1 MQEELKLRINELA
14 QKKESEG
21 LLAEEEAEQAKL
33 YRLYVDELKD
43 QMKIALHQAG
53 FEPKKQTGLNTQ

>member
-14 QKKESEG
+14 KKKESVG
-21 LLAEEEAEQAKL
+21 LSAEEKAEQAKL

-43 QMKIALHQAG
+43 QMKIALHKAG
-53 FEPKKQTGLNTQ
+53 FDLKR

>member
-1 MQEELKLRINELA
+1 MQEELKIRINELA
-14 QKKESEG
+14 KKKESEG
-21 LLAEEEAEQAKL
+21 LSTEEQAEQSKL

-53 FEPKKQTGLNTQ
+53 FEPKK

>member
-14 QKKESEG
+14 KKKESEG
-21 LLAEEEAEQAKL
+21 LSAEEEAEQAKL

-43 QMKIALHQAG
+43 QMKIALHKAG
-53 FEPKKQTGLNTQ
+53 FDLKR